1 MCPLHIFCYICILL
15 CTHAVKNEHKSH
27 AIMKAVSYMLIKNLC
42 FFVLVCSFQFQF
54 EMCCF
59 QVCEY
64 TITTLSAVP
73 GLHAVML
80 EVKVS
85 QCTPCSHTWERE

>member
-1 MCPLHIFCYICILL
+1 
-15 CTHAVKNEHKSH
+15 
-27 AIMKAVSYMLIKNLC
+27 MKAVSYMLIKNLG

-54 EMCCF
+54 EICCF

-64 TITTLSAVP
+64 TSSTLSAVP

-80 EVKVS
+80 KVKLL
-85 QCTPCSHTWERE
+85 QCAPCSHTREQK